1 MWRDGRDGPGA
12 AAGLCG
18 AAHGRLTSAVRRPAA
33 VAQLKRVL
41 SIILQPRGGDG
52 SRHSLD
58 GSSYGNSSTFN
69 GLSTPTTPARGGRP
83 SLKGLQRSNSI
94 TSVASNDDSVRGGFG
109 HGRLHVRLRPRIIAP
124 TDLYWGYWRQL
135 ILLLSL
141 YSSLATPFEF
151 AFWRRLPTA
160 LSWIDI
166 GINFFFLTDLVLHF
180 FVAYK
185 DRRTYVLVDDRK
197 KIALRYL
204 RTSFCIDLLA
214 LLPWDNMYKAT
225 DGGAGE
231 ILRWMIWLRLY
242 RLRWVEVFFLGLE
255 KDIRF
260 NYFVVRIVKL
270 LIVELF
276 ATHVAGCFFYYLAT
290 TIPSRSETDTWIG
303 SLTLGGNSYAGFR
316 DINLWKRYITSL
328 YWAIVTMATLGYGDI
343 HPVNPREMIFAC
355 IFISCD
361 MVLGAYLLGNITALV
376 VKGSNTERYRTKMSA
391 LIKYMNR
398 YHIPRGLR
406 HQMRRHIRLQ
416 FETNQVADDIVED
429 FPIGIR
435 HRIAHARFQN
445 VVHECQLFQNCSFE
459 FIDQIVSR
467 VEAEYYMPGE
477 LVVQQR
483 DAPHSLFIICYGVL
497 EVVSARDGA
506 EEIVTDLY
514 AGQTVGEIAVL
525 CQLPQEWCSTA
536 EVDNFIAGVAQPFSV
551 RVKELCQVLR
561 VSKQSLT
568 NVVSTYFLD
577 GRQLVENL
585 LNKVKGDATKLST
598 LASDIQT
605 AMAQQEAELVMTT
618 INCASR
624 GDTEQL
630 RQLIKA
636 GADPS
641 KQDYDG
647 RTSLV
652 GCLPPNPGD
661 VPVEAGKSHDDC
673 LTFLH
678 PSKWSGSVSF
688 WAVVPVQHLAASKGF
703 KDMVAFL
710 LLEGVDI
717 NAKDNFGTTPL
728 LEALRSNHDETAR
741 LLVEKGATVSLT
753 EAGSDLCNAVIN
765 GNIGYLQRLLD
776 NGVDPN
782 SADYDMRTPLHIAA
796 AEGFFLVVRLLVNS
810 GADVTARDRWGHTP
824 LDEARTCGSQPIVQ
838 MLENVLRNRGAT
850 EQEIEGPEKQ
860 PDVAPA
866 VSKGNASE
874 VSELQDKL
882 AALSETSPTLPLVR
896 TTATPE
902 AGPTRTSSRPPSVPG
917 SPRGVRGGL
926 RGSNRL
932 SGESTRKRITIYP
945 YHPMSSERKAG
956 RLVFLPGSIQE
967 LLQLAAQHFGGERT
981 RVLNSDNG
989 EIDTIDLIFDGDRL
1003 YVCGSIDPLAP
1014 QPATE

>member
-1 MWRDGRDGPGA
+1 MCACGRGSLLQLTCYLLADITEA
-12 AAGLCG
+12 A
-18 AAHGRLTSAVRRPAA
+18 R
-33 VAQLKRVL
+33 
-41 SIILQPRGGDG
+41 
-52 SRHSLD
+52 
-58 GSSYGNSSTFN
+58 
-69 GLSTPTTPARGGRP
+69 
-83 SLKGLQRSNSI
+83 
-94 TSVASNDDSVRGGFG
+94 
-109 HGRLHVRLRPRIIAP
+109 
-124 TDLYWGYWRQL
+124 
-135 ILLLSL
+135 
-141 YSSLATPFEF
+141 
-151 AFWRRLPTA
+151 
-160 LSWIDI
+160 
-166 GINFFFLTDLVLHF
+166 
-180 FVAYK
+180 
-185 DRRTYVLVDDRK
+185 
-197 KIALRYL
+197 RYL

-231 ILRWMIWLRLY
+231 ILRWMIWLRLC

-316 DINLWKRYITSL
+316 EINLWKRYITSL

-506 EEIVTDLY
+506 EEIVTDLF

-525 CQLPQEWCSTA
+525 CQLP
-536 EVDNFIAGVAQPFSV
+536 QPFSV

-585 LNKVKGDATKLST
+585 LNVCSLPGCAAPLAAVWLHDCQSPASAPRPFVMGCSDCCHSCTWQKVKGDATKLST
-598 LASDIQT
+598 LASDIQI

-647 RTSLV
+647 RTSL
-652 GCLPPNPGD
+652 
-661 VPVEAGKSHDDC
+661 
-673 LTFLH
+673 
-678 PSKWSGSVSF
+678 
-688 WAVVPVQHLAASKGF
+688 HLAASKGF

-728 LEALRSNHDETAR
+728 LEALRNNHDETAR

-810 GADVTARDRWGHTP
+810 GADVTSRDRWGHTP

-850 EQEIEGPEKQ
+850 EQEIEGLDKQ

-882 AALSETSPTLPLVR
+882 TALSETAPTLPLVR

-945 YHPMSSERKAG
+945 YHPVSSEKKAG

-1003 YVCGSIDPLAP
+1003 YTCGSIDPLAP
-1014 QPATE
+1014 QAATG